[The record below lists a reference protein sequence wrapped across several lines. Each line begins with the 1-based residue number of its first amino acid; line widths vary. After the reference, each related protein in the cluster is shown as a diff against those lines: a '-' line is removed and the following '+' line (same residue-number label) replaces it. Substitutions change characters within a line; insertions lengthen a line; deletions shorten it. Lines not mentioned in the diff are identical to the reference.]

1 MVRELSHKVRN
12 FFFIFSSFEEESLI
26 ALNFFYFVV
35 AMLKKI
41 S

>member
-12 FFFIFSSFEEESLI
+12 FFLFSLQESLI
-26 ALNFFYFVV
+26 TLKIFYFVV